1 MILSLHKNVYCGEN
15 LETAQKRQ
23 IIQKIF
29 DDDTEFIV
37 NCINRGIITFEMLL
51 FDSHKKEIIN
61 QLTCGK
67 ITNEEFI
74 KPFIIDI
81 LKEPD
86 LRRKLITELA
96 RAEEATRLKILE
108 LVGDV
113 DLIIKV
119 VYEQLNVEK
128 GENRDFDFN
137 KMDKWYAERIYEY
150 DSEELNKKY
159 LFKEL
164 NTDLGINEILAQERK
179 LENDEH
185 KILKQYLD
193 FAARHGGKLQFLF
206 ATINSADFAC
216 EYLDL
221 DVGEVYREREKL
233 QSKLERKGEL
243 MKENDREKIY
253 EEREGLDV
261 KMKLATEV
269 VSCFLNGGL
278 YPQNEQHINAVV
290 DFLAQSYHNDKPLY
304 NKFMGEINLSSCRD
318 KYKKRFK
325 ERIDSYPVIEST
337 NRDILSE
344 TIEESKHRITLPDI
358 NEQEK
363 YIFLELEQEEL
374 KEKQ

>member
-304 NKFMGEINLSSCRD
+304 NKFLGEINLSSCRD

-325 ERIDSYPVIEST
+325 
-337 NRDILSE
+337 
-344 TIEESKHRITLPDI
+344 
-358 NEQEK
+358 
-363 YIFLELEQEEL
+363 
-374 KEKQ
+374 

>member
-150 DSEELNKKY
+150 DSE
-159 LFKEL
+159 
-164 NTDLGINEILAQERK
+164 
-179 LENDEH
+179 
-185 KILKQYLD
+185 
-193 FAARHGGKLQFLF
+193 
-206 ATINSADFAC
+206 
-216 EYLDL
+216 
-221 DVGEVYREREKL
+221 
-233 QSKLERKGEL
+233 
-243 MKENDREKIY
+243 
-253 EEREGLDV
+253 
-261 KMKLATEV
+261 
-269 VSCFLNGGL
+269 
-278 YPQNEQHINAVV
+278 
-290 DFLAQSYHNDKPLY
+290 
-304 NKFMGEINLSSCRD
+304 
-318 KYKKRFK
+318 
-325 ERIDSYPVIEST
+325 
-337 NRDILSE
+337 
-344 TIEESKHRITLPDI
+344 
-358 NEQEK
+358 
-363 YIFLELEQEEL
+363 
-374 KEKQ
+374 

>member
-1 MILSLHKNVYCGEN
+1 M
-15 LETAQKRQ
+15 
-23 IIQKIF
+23 
-29 DDDTEFIV
+29 
-37 NCINRGIITFEMLL
+37 
-51 FDSHKKEIIN
+51 
-61 QLTCGK
+61 
-67 ITNEEFI
+67 
-74 KPFIIDI
+74 
-81 LKEPD
+81 KEPD
-86 LRRKLITELA
+86 LRSKLITELA

-193 FAARHGGKLQFLF
+193 FAARHGGKLQSLF
-206 ATINSADFAC
+206 AIINSADFAC

-290 DFLAQSYHNDKPLY
+290 DFWLKVTIMTSLCI
-304 NKFMGEINLSSCRD
+304 INLW
-318 KYKKRFK
+318 
-325 ERIDSYPVIEST
+325 
-337 NRDILSE
+337 
-344 TIEESKHRITLPDI
+344 
-358 NEQEK
+358 EK
-363 YIFLELEQEEL
+363 
-374 KEKQ
+374 